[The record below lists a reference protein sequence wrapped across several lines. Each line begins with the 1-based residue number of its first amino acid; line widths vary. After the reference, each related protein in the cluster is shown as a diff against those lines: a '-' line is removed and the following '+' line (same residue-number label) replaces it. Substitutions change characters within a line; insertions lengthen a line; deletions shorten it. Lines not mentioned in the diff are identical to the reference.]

1 MNDRASDGDGDAE
14 TTGHEWDGI
23 KELNNPLP
31 RWWLWTFYA
40 TIIWS
45 IGYVV
50 AYPSIPMIEDASKGL
65 FGYSSRGEL
74 AREIEQADAGKA
86 EILARVS
93 QASLRQIADDP
104 ALFRFATAGGRSAFK
119 VHCSQCHGAGAA
131 GSSGYPNLNDDD
143 WLWSGTLEGIAET
156 ITHGVRFERDDDTR
170 ASEMP
175 AFGRD
180 GMLDKAS
187 IERIASYVG
196 ALAGAEHDG
205 RLAEEGATLYA
216 DNCAACHGASGEG
229 DREQGGPRL
238 SDAIWLYGGDVHSI
252 AAQIHAPS
260 HGVMPA
266 WGTRLDPRVIKQLT
280 IYVHGLGGGE

>member
-1 MNDRASDGDGDAE
+1 MSNSRRYHRAARPCVLWPECPTDKGDTSQDDTRPVEPADAE

-45 IGYVV
+45 LGYVV
-50 AYPSIPMIEDASKGL
+50 AYPAIPMIEDASKGWL
-65 FGYSSRGEL
+65 GYSSRGEL

-93 QASLRQIADDP
+93 QASLREIADDP
-104 ALFRFATAGGRSAFK
+104 VLFRFATAGGRSAFK

-156 ITHGVRFERDDDTR
+156 ITHGVRFERDDYKLGVGVDFR
-170 ASEMP
+170 HRRLFRPQFQHRLEQLA
-175 AFGRD
+175 AKR
-180 GMLDKAS
+180 
-187 IERIASYVG
+187 VG
-196 ALAGAEHDG
+196 ALGFANAGDLTQG
-205 RLAEEGATLYA
+205 GVDRAEEGFGVRAHD
-216 DNCAACHGASGEG
+216 DNQPMVRRRFTKALGAKHQKPPPGF
-229 DREQGGPRL
+229 
-238 SDAIWLYGGDVHSI
+238 
-252 AAQIHAPS
+252 
-260 HGVMPA
+260 
-266 WGTRLDPRVIKQLT
+266 
-280 IYVHGLGGGE
+280 